1 MKVFLDTNV
10 ILEYFTVR
18 EDYLITQRLFE
29 RFHRN
34 GDDLFMSVG
43 SFYTIVFLIDKV
55 LRKETSFR
63 GESRVNALRDIL
75 GRVLRTISVT
85 EHDGESLLRGV
96 MNSQFK
102 DIEDGCQYELAQKGG
117 CEILITFNVSDYP
130 SIEDAPVKVV
140 TPYAFLNEP
149 L

>member
-1 MKVFLDTNV
+1 MKIFLDTNV

-34 GDDLFMSVG
+34 EDDLFMSVG
-43 SFYTIVFLIDKV
+43 SFYTMVFLIDKV
-55 LRKETSFR
+55 LRKETSLR

-75 GRVLRTISVT
+75 GRVLRTISVA

-96 MNSQFK
+96 MNAQFK
-102 DIEDGCQYELAQKGG
+102 DIEDGCQFELAQKAG

-130 SIEDAPVKVV
+130 SVEDVPVRVV
-140 TPYAFLNEP
+140 TPFGFLSEP
-149 L
+149 I

>member
-1 MKVFLDTNV
+1 MRVFLDTNV

-102 DIEDGCQYELAQKGG
+102 DTHQLDLRQGLMGINTAKIGNF
-117 CEILITFNVSDYP
+117 LIR
-130 SIEDAPVKVV
+130 AK
-140 TPYAFLNEP
+140 
-149 L
+149 